1 MDIRAR
7 LVCLER
13 ARDVQL
19 PPSRARLGP
28 WSATKLARGG
38 NATRRGDFPVAPSLF
53 TREKRRDQSPREE
66 ETQEIQT
73 GASGVG
79 KPKKKEMPGP
89 RLEVLKV
96 GGCSRDAIKK
106 ARDYSTPQYVM
117 TVAQMAEY
125 LKVQPSTIHRW
136 ARKGKIP
143 AFKIGTDWR
152 FDRDAIEKLMI
163 DRQVKLPS

>member
-1 MDIRAR
+1 M
-7 LVCLER
+7 
-13 ARDVQL
+13 
-19 PPSRARLGP
+19 
-28 WSATKLARGG
+28 
-38 NATRRGDFPVAPSLF
+38 
-53 TREKRRDQSPREE
+53 KRRDQSPHEK
-66 ETQEIQT
+66 ETQEIKT
-73 GASGVG
+73 RASALG
-79 KPKKKEMPGP
+79 KPKKKATPRP

-106 ARDYSTPQYVM
+106 ARDDSTPRYVI
-117 TVAQMAEY
+117 TVAEIAEY
-125 LKVQPSTIHRW
+125 LKVQRITIYRW